1 THCGPTAEASSRI
14 PGSRTV
20 QSVQVTVDRV
30 AGQFG
35 QLETRPSTTVQK
47 TMTWETVPRT
57 MVRAFV
63 MAITA
68 SGTSEAACETITD
81 FEHVREAHV
90 IAGDYDLM
98 IEMESDEVY
107 ELLHAVSTEF
117 QNIEGVGSTRTYIA
131 LQ

>member
-1 THCGPTAEASSRI
+1 
-14 PGSRTV
+14 
-20 QSVQVTVDRV
+20 
-30 AGQFG
+30 
-35 QLETRPSTTVQK
+35 
-47 TMTWETVPRT
+47 

-68 SGTSEAACETITD
+68 SGTSEEACETIND

-107 ELLHAVSTEF
+107 ELLHTVSTEF

>member
-1 THCGPTAEASSRI
+1 
-14 PGSRTV
+14 
-20 QSVQVTVDRV
+20 
-30 AGQFG
+30 
-35 QLETRPSTTVQK
+35 
-47 TMTWETVPRT
+47 